1 MGKTFKD
8 QKDFPKYRKAKSQP
22 LKAEYVALMQ
32 KGPQDHFNYGDGDG
46 DCAENEGE
54 RCPYCGELTSFER
67 GFLQCDEC
75 GWVDAGREAISIAEA
90 A

>member
-8 QKDFPKYRKAKSQP
+8 RKDFPKYRRAKRMP

-32 KGPQDHFNYGDGDG
+32 NGPRDHIEYAVVDD
-46 DCAENEGE
+46 DPADDEGE
-54 RCPYCGELTSFER
+54 RCPYCGELTSFEG
-67 GFLQCDEC
+67 GFLNCDEC
-75 GWVDAGREAISIAEA
+75 GWVDAGREAIQLDEA

>member
-8 QKDFPKYRKAKSQP
+8 RKDFPKYKQARRIP
-22 LKAEYVALMQ
+22 LKSEYVAF
-32 KGPQDHFNYGDGDG
+32 KKNGPQDHFDYEPDDGESEDLEGD
-46 DCAENEGE
+46 

-75 GWVDAGREAISIAEA
+75 GWVDAGHEALVPAEA

>member
-8 QKDFPKYRKAKSQP
+8 RKDFPKYRKAKRTP
-22 LKAEYVALMQ
+22 LKTEYVALMQ
-32 KGPQDHFNYGDGDG
+32 NGPQDHLEYDVDDGDNF
-46 DCAENEGE
+46 ENEGE

-67 GFLQCDEC
+67 GFLQCEEC
-75 GWVDAGREAISIAEA
+75 GWVDAGKEAILITEA